1 MLHFDLT
8 ELLEKQL
15 ADERR
20 PPDGLLHPS
29 GDLIGSLRHAQL
41 RAAGAPTV
49 ASEIVSDV
57 RLMTGTMWHSF
68 FEATFRQAR
77 LPVMTEVR
85 LDRWLPEGWTGTA
98 DWLMWSDEYRAFV
111 LGDLK
116 TIKGEGMTFVER
128 DGIKDE
134 HLWQL
139 SAYWY
144 AAEAMG
150 IPLVKTFLVLY
161 LPQNVPTGESVSPFL
176 AEGRPLDREI
186 VMFQMQDRWAKTKAY
201 LAELDATKRRHL
213 NQASATVGVT
223 PYAHFLSPPYAGYI
237 NDKLAPEQERV
248 QILRWNGKQGVY
260 DVKLAPHWSAAY
272 CPYPNELCA
281 CSEQGTEK
289 IGQFRFYE
297 GDGLPDNLDSVYY
310 DPRKGYEDIEPTV
323 SAPTIKTFKEKL
335 NG

>member
-1 MLHFDLT
+1 VLHFDPV
-8 ELLEKQL
+8 ELLERQL
-15 ADERR
+15 ADDRR

-57 RLMTGTMWHSF
+57 RMMTGTMWHSF
-68 FEATFRQAR
+68 FEATFRRAK
-77 LPVMTEVR
+77 LPVMTEVK
-85 LDRWLPEGWTGTA
+85 LDRWLPEGWSGTA
-98 DWLMWSDEYRAFV
+98 DWLMWSDEYKAFV

-116 TIKGEGMTFVER
+116 TIKGEGMPYVER

-150 IPLVKTFLVLY
+150 IPLVKAFVVLY
-161 LPQNVPTGESVSPFL
+161 LPQNVPTDANVSPL
-176 AEGRPLDREI
+176 IAEGRPLDREL
-186 VMFQMQDRWAKTKAY
+186 VLGTMVDRWNQTKAY
-201 LAELDATKRRHL
+201 LKVVEAAKARFMSQTPVHPGEAL
-213 NQASATVGVT
+213 NA
-223 PYAHFLSPPYAGYI
+223 YLNKY
-237 NDKLAPEQERV
+237 LAPEQERV

-260 DVKLAPHWSAAY
+260 DVKLAPHWSTAY
-272 CPYPNELCA
+272 CPYPSGLCA
-281 CSEQGTEK
+281 CSEQGTNK
-289 IGQFRFYE
+289 IGHYTMEDDQGGCLAPVHY
-297 GDGLPDNLDSVYY
+297 V
-310 DPRKGYEDIEPTV
+310 PREEFKDIKPTV
-323 SAPTIKTFKEKL
+323 PPPSEKTFKERL

>member
-1 MLHFDLT
+1 MLHFDPV
-8 ELLEKQL
+8 ELLERQL
-15 ADERR
+15 ADDRR

-68 FEATFRQAR
+68 YEATFRRAK
-77 LPVMTEVR
+77 LPVMTEVK
-85 LDRWLPEGWTGTA
+85 LDRWLPEGWSGTA
-98 DWLMWSDEYRAFV
+98 DWLMWSDEYKAFV

-116 TIKGEGMTFVER
+116 TIKGEGMPYVER

-144 AAEAMG
+144 ACEAMG
-150 IPLVKTFLVLY
+150 IPLVKAFVVLY
-161 LPQNVPTGESVSPFL
+161 LPQNVPAGENPQPLL
-176 AEGRPLDREI
+176 AEGRPLDRELVI
-186 VMFQMQDRWAKTKAY
+186 GTMQERWQKTSDY
-201 LAELDATKRRHL
+201 LDELWLCKEHSEDGSVNWL
-213 NQASATVGVT
+213 QPS
-223 PYAHFLSPPYAGYI
+223 
-237 NDKLAPEQERV
+237 LAPEQERV

-260 DVKLAPHWSAAY
+260 DVKLAPHWSTAY

-281 CSEQGTEK
+281 CSEQGTNK
-289 IGQFRFYE
+289 IGHFKLNE
-297 GDGLPDNLDSVYY
+297 GVISVSHKSDGQPGAALGAQVEYV
-310 DPRKGYEDIEPTV
+310 PRKTKDEDYSDIELTV
-323 SAPTIKTFKEKL
+323 TPPSVKTFKEKL